1 MRRSDQQL
9 VLQTMK
15 WGLVPHWSK
24 FEDSSLNT
32 TNARAENLAEGGGMW
47 ASLRGSKRC
56 VIPVQGYYEWL
67 AKDKQKFPYFT
78 KRKDGNVMLLA
89 GLYDGATIEGEQN
102 KRRFE
107 SLLHLTQRKIVHC
120 GHSVLSQPLPTT
132 TFPGYTTANPSF
144 SLPRLLSFRGSTHR
158 PDPGLNSLP
167 NSFSHTATKP
177 SSSNVI
183 RSYNKLG
190 KWERRVKS

>member
-1 MRRSDQQL
+1 
-9 VLQTMK
+9 MK

-89 GLYDGATIEGEQN
+89 GLYDGATIEGEQ
-102 KRRFE
+102 KKGDL
-107 SLLHLTQRKIVHC
+107 SLCFISLSARPYIVDIHYCHNRCQQRLFLATRPPTRHSLFHVCCPFVARHIVQILVSTAYPT
-120 GHSVLSQPLPTT
+120 HSAIQ
-132 TFPGYTTANPSF
+132 
-144 SLPRLLSFRGSTHR
+144 
-158 PDPGLNSLP
+158 
-167 NSFSHTATKP
+167 
-177 SSSNVI
+177 
-183 RSYNKLG
+183 
-190 KWERRVKS
+190 